1 MKGLNNLVKVCL
13 TVGFV
18 CFQILGSYAQ
28 DQNEADR
35 LLKIYQE
42 DKLEGSEKLELLE
55 NLSFN
60 ESNDFDLALK
70 YAEELIVLAKIE
82 NNNKFLSKGYVQ
94 KGNANRVLG
103 NLQRALE
110 AYFNAAEA
118 AVAFYNEDK
127 KSSIA
132 NEGVAYFSIADVY
145 SEMGN
150 SDNAQIYYT
159 KAIDLLRK
167 TDDTISLASALINAG
182 DEAFNVKKYDKAL
195 AYFEESGIIFKNENY
210 LIGTAYNKGNV
221 GMVYAEQGKNAL
233 AEANIKEA
241 IVILE
246 ELEDYSSITEYLIYM
261 SDIYLKKEDLLTA
274 LTYAQRSLDLSK
286 KYGLKKQIGDANLKL
301 SELYEEK
308 GDQVTSFKFY
318 KDHIIYRDSL
328 INLKKIQESAD
339 TRTNYE
345 VAQEKVKTELS
356 EQKRKTQRIVF
367 WSLVGVSLFIIY
379 LAYSLFKR
387 NTYIKKTNTIIEAEK
402 QRSDDLLL
410 NILPEETAQEL
421 KEKGRVEP
429 RRFEAATILFSDFK
443 GFTHYAENL
452 SPKVLV
458 KTIDHYFSAFDL
470 IMEKYNLEKIK
481 TVGDAYMAAGG
492 LPFETE
498 DHAHKMILAA
508 QEMADFVAKAKGDDK
523 TTAKFDIRIG
533 INTGPVVAGVV
544 GTKKFAYDI
553 WGDAVNI
560 ASRMES
566 NSDPGRIN
574 ISEMTYNIVKSQF
587 DCEYRGE
594 IAVKN
599 RGQMK
604 MYFVKS

>member
-1 MKGLNNLVKVCL
+1 MNLNVKAYYLLIGFFCFHIQL
-13 TVGFV
+13 TYG
-18 CFQILGSYAQ
+18 Q
-28 DQNEADR
+28 DQRVMDSLINVYE
-35 LLKIYQE
+35 Q
-42 DKLEGSEKLELLE
+42 DKLKGSEKLQLL
-55 NLSFN
+55 N
-60 ESNDFDLALK
+60 DLAFNTVYDFELSLK
-70 YAEELIVLAKIE
+70 YAEELIE
-82 NNNKFLSKGYVQ
+82 LSKLENDYLYLYRGNLQ
-94 KGNANRVLG
+94 KGNAHRLAGDLNY
-103 NLQRALE
+103 AL
-110 AYFNAAEA
+110 NAFFKSEEA
-118 AVAFYNEDK
+118 AIKADY
-127 KSSIA
+127 I
-132 NEGVAYFSIADVY
+132 EGQGAAYISIADVY

-150 SDNAQIYYT
+150 SDNAENYYDKGIQI
-159 KAIDLLRK
+159 LRK
-167 TDDTISLASALINAG
+167 TEDFVSLANALLNAG
-182 DEAFNVKKYDKAL
+182 DEAFNTKDYTKAL
-195 AYFEESGIIFKNENY
+195 TYFEESGMLYKNENY
-210 LIGTAYNKGNV
+210 PTGTAYNKGNI
-221 GMVYAEQGKNAL
+221 GMVYAEQGKDAL
-233 AEANIKEA
+233 AETNINEA
-241 IVILE
+241 IEILE
-246 ELEDYSSITEYLIYM
+246 KQEDYYPISIFLTYM
-261 SDIYLKKEDLLTA
+261 SDIYVRKKDFTTA
-274 LTYAQRSLDLSK
+274 LAYLHKSLNLANQYDLK
-286 KYGLKKQIGDANLKL
+286 DQISDANLKL
-301 SELYEEK
+301 SEFHEER
-308 GDQVTSFKFY
+308 GNHATAYQFY
-318 KDHIIYRDSL
+318 KEHIIYRDL
-328 INLKKIQESAD
+328 VINLKKVQEAAD
-339 TRTNYE
+339 SRTNFE
-345 VAQEKVKTELS
+345 VTQEKVKTELS
-356 EQKRKTQRIVF
+356 EQKRKTQRIVT
-367 WSLVGVSLFIIY
+367 WSIVGVLFFIIY

-410 NILPEETAQEL
+410 NILPEETAKEL
-421 KEKGRVEP
+421 KDNGRVEA

-452 SPKVLV
+452 SPEVLV

-508 QEMADFVAKAKGDDK
+508 LEMADFVAKAKEDDK
-523 TTAKFDIRIG
+523 TTAQFDIRIG

-566 NSDPGRIN
+566 NSNPGRIN

-604 MYFVKS
+604 MYFVQA

>member
-1 MKGLNNLVKVCL
+1 M
-13 TVGFV
+13 GFV

>member
-1 MKGLNNLVKVCL
+1 
-13 TVGFV
+13 VGFV

-42 DKLEGSEKLELLE
+42 DKLEGSAKLELLE
-55 NLSFN
+55 NLSFI